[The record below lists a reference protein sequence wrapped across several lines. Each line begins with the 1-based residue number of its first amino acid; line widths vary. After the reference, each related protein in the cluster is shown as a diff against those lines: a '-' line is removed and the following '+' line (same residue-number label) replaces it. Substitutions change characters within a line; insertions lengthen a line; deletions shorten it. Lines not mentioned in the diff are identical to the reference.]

1 MPARSSGTS
10 LPRLVRGSVAVQ
22 RRRCGKESCR
32 CAKGELHEA
41 AVLSSWDGES
51 NRTLMLAPED
61 LAAVRRAVERYRR
74 ARAALEKQADSG
86 IVALARRAV
95 ARRRRTK

>member
-1 MPARSSGTS
+1 MPRSSREP
-10 LPRLVRGSVAVQ
+10 LPHLVRGSVAVQ
-22 RRRCGKESCR
+22 RRRCGKPNCR

-41 AVLSSWDGES
+41 AVLSYWDGES

-74 ARAALEKQADSG
+74 ARAALEKQAQAG
-86 IVALARRAV
+86 IAQLERRAA
-95 ARRRRTK
+95 ARRRGTK